1 MVQAPVKPAPA
12 PPGAPTLSGDIAEA
26 PPITLRLPP
35 QWELTDERMVEL
47 GETNEPLGFERT
59 AEGVLQITLPAG
71 FETGRNEASVGA
83 QIVVWRFERDL
94 GEATGATSGY
104 SLPDG
109 GLLVPDAAWISD
121 ERLASIA
128 GIEIEPTK
136 PLPVAPD
143 FVLEVR
149 SLSQNIRDQQEKMER
164 WMANGVR
171 LGWLIDPYDALVW
184 IYREG
189 QEEPELL
196 ERPDT
201 LSGEDVMVGLVV
213 DLTRLWRANK
223 GGND

>member
-12 PPGAPTLSGDIAEA
+12 PPDAPILSADLAEA
-26 PPITLRLPP
+26 PPIALRLPP

-47 GETNEPLGFERT
+47 GEINEPLGFERA
-59 AEGVLQITLPAG
+59 AEGVLHITLPAG
-71 FETGRNEASVGA
+71 FETGENELSAGA
-83 QIVVWRFERDL
+83 QIASWRFERDL
-94 GEATGATSGY
+94 GRATGATSGY

-109 GLLVPDAAWISD
+109 ALLAPDAAWISD
-121 ERLASIA
+121 ERLAD
-128 GIEIEPTK
+128 IEIEPTK

-149 SLSQNIRDQQEKMER
+149 SLSQDIRDQQEKMER

-171 LGWLIDPYDALVW
+171 LGWLIDPYKALVW

-189 QEEPELL
+189 QDEPELL

-213 DLTRLWRANK
+213 DLTRLWRANE
-223 GGND
+223 GRGD

>member
-12 PPGAPTLSGDIAEA
+12 PPDAPILSADLAEA
-26 PPITLRLPP
+26 PPIALRLPP

-47 GETNEPLGFERT
+47 GEINEPLGFERT
-59 AEGVLQITLPAG
+59 AEGVLHITLPAG
-71 FETGRNEASVGA
+71 FGTGRNEVSVGS
-83 QIVVWRFERDL
+83 QIVNWRFERDL

-109 GLLVPDAAWISD
+109 ALLVPDAAWISD
-121 ERLASIA
+121 ERLAGLA
-128 GIEIEPTK
+128 GIEIEDTK
-136 PLPVAPD
+136 PLPAVPD

-171 LGWLIDPYDALVW
+171 LGWLIDPYKALVW

-189 QEEPELL
+189 QDEPELL
-196 ERPDT
+196 ERPNT

-213 DLTRLWRANK
+213 DLTRLWRANE
-223 GGND
+223 GRGD

>member
-1 MVQAPVKPAPA
+1 MVQAPAKPAPA
-12 PPGAPTLSGDIAEA
+12 PPGDATLNADLVEA

-59 AEGVLQITLPAG
+59 AEGVLQISFPFG
-71 FETGRNEASVGA
+71 FKTGENAISMGA
-83 QIVVWRFERDL
+83 QIVNWRFERDL
-94 GEATGATSGY
+94 GEATGATGGY

-109 GLLVPDAAWISD
+109 ALLVPDAAWISD
-121 ERLASIA
+121 ERLA
-128 GIEIEPTK
+128 GIEIEPTN
-136 PLPVAPD
+136 PLPAAPD

-149 SLSQNIRDQQEKMER
+149 SLSQNIREQQEKMER

-171 LGWLIDPYDALVW
+171 LGWLIDPYDAQVW

-189 QEEPELL
+189 QGEPELL

-213 DLTRLWRANK
+213 DLTRLWRANR
-223 GGND
+223 GGGD

>member
-12 PPGAPTLSGDIAEA
+12 PPGTPTLSGDIAEA

-71 FETGRNEASVGA
+71 FKTGENELSVGS
-83 QIVVWRFERDL
+83 QIANWRFERDL
-94 GEATGATSGY
+94 GGATGATSGY

-109 GLLVPDAAWISD
+109 ALLVPDAAWISD
-121 ERLASIA
+121 ERLAGIA
-128 GIEIEPTK
+128 GIEIEPTN

-189 QEEPELL
+189 QDEPELL

-223 GGND
+223 GEGG

>member
-12 PPGAPTLSGDIAEA
+12 PLGAPTLNADLVEA

-35 QWELTDERMVEL
+35 QWKLTDERMVEL
-47 GETNEPLGFERT
+47 GETNELLGFERT
-59 AEGVLQITLPAG
+59 AEGVLQISFPLG
-71 FETGRNEASVGA
+71 FKTGENAISVGA
-83 QIVVWRFERDL
+83 QIVTWRFERDL
-94 GEATGATSGY
+94 GEATGATGGC

-109 GLLVPDAAWISD
+109 ALLVPDAAWISD
-121 ERLASIA
+121 ERLA
-128 GIEIEPTK
+128 GIEIEPTN

-189 QEEPELL
+189 QDEPELL

-213 DLTRLWRANK
+213 DLTRVWRANK
-223 GGND
+223 GEGD

>member
-1 MVQAPVKPAPA
+1 MVQAPVKPVPA
-12 PPGAPTLSGDIAEA
+12 PSRAPTLNAHLAEA
-26 PPITLRLPP
+26 PPIALRLPP
-35 QWELTDERMVEL
+35 QWELTDERVIEL
-47 GETNEPLGFERT
+47 GESNELLIFERT

-71 FETGRNEASVGA
+71 FGTGRNEASVGA

-109 GLLVPDAAWISD
+109 ALLVPDAAWISD
-121 ERLASIA
+121 ERLAGLA
-128 GIEIEPTK
+128 GIEIEDTK
-136 PLPVAPD
+136 PLPAVPD

-171 LGWLIDPYDALVW
+171 LGWLIDPYEALVW

-189 QEEPELL
+189 RDEPELL
-196 ERPDT
+196 KRPDT

-213 DLTRLWRANK
+213 DLTRLWRANE
-223 GGND
+223 GRGD

>member
-12 PPGAPTLSGDIAEA
+12 PPGAPTLSGYIAEA
-26 PPITLRLPP
+26 PPLMLRLPP
-35 QWELTDERMVEL
+35 QWELTDERVVEL
-47 GETNEPLGFERT
+47 SEINEPLGFERT

-71 FETGRNEASVGA
+71 FGTGKNEVSVGA
-83 QIVVWRFERDL
+83 QIVHWRFERDF
-94 GEATGATSGY
+94 GETTGATSGY

-109 GLLVPDAAWISD
+109 SLLVPDAAWISD
-121 ERLASIA
+121 ERLAGIA
-128 GIEIEPTK
+128 IEPTK
-136 PLPVAPD
+136 PLPTAPD

-149 SLSQNIRDQQEKMER
+149 SLSQNIRSQQEKMER

-189 QEEPELL
+189 QDEPELL

-213 DLTRLWRANK
+213 DLTRLWRANE
-223 GGND
+223 GGD

>member
-12 PPGAPTLSGDIAEA
+12 PPDAPVLSADLAEA
-26 PPITLRLPP
+26 PPIALRLPP

-47 GETNEPLGFERT
+47 GEINEPLGFERT
-59 AEGVLQITLPAG
+59 AEGVLHITLPAG
-71 FETGRNEASVGA
+71 FETGENEVSVGA
-83 QIVVWRFERDL
+83 QIVHWRFERNL
-94 GEATGATSGY
+94 GRTTGATGGY

-109 GLLVPDAAWISD
+109 ALLVPDAAWISD
-121 ERLASIA
+121 ERLA

-136 PLPVAPD
+136 PLPAAPD

-149 SLSQNIRDQQEKMER
+149 SLSQDIRDQQKKMEQ

-171 LGWLIDPYDALVW
+171 LGWLIDPYEALVW

-189 QEEPELL
+189 EDEPERL

-201 LSGEDVMVGLVV
+201 LSGEDVMVGLTV
-213 DLTRLWRANK
+213 DLTRLWRANE
-223 GGND
+223 GGD

>member
-12 PPGAPTLSGDIAEA
+12 PPDAPILSADLAEA
-26 PPITLRLPP
+26 PPIALRLPP
-35 QWELTDERMVEL
+35 QWELTDERVVEL
-47 GETNEPLGFERT
+47 GEANELLGFERT
-59 AEGVLQITLPAG
+59 AEGVLHITLPAG
-71 FETGRNEASVGA
+71 FGTGENEVSVGA
-83 QIVVWRFERDL
+83 QIVHWRFERNL
-94 GEATGATSGY
+94 GRTTGATSGY

-109 GLLVPDAAWISD
+109 ALLAPDAAWISD
-121 ERLASIA
+121 ERLAD
-128 GIEIEPTK
+128 IEIEPTK
-136 PLPVAPD
+136 PLPAAPD

-189 QEEPELL
+189 QDEPELL

-213 DLTRLWRANK
+213 DLTRLWRANEDR
-223 GGND
+223 GD